1 MKKLTNALWLL
12 ASGCWLLAGCAEGYE
27 SPTDFDLNVTNTK
40 MEMLPQDSM
49 KFVVS
54 ADGKTAT
61 VSWPTVAGAG
71 GHVVTFQN
79 VDDPENPVVIDGFE
93 NKVVDGSHFTVNV
106 TEDSKYKMTMLTLG
120 NKEKG
125 NMDADEAK
133 VYDFSTLVKSVMTIP
148 SGEDISKFIAENP
161 IDSTGAEIAID
172 LEPNGE
178 YTLSDAVDF
187 KYLNMTFRGDKIRRP
202 VVHIQNNGHFETY
215 SGLKVK
221 YINFDMTEST
231 FDGFLAMSKQ
241 APDSIKSENL
251 GRYFR
256 LNGTQ
261 IKGIY
266 MVEPPIYIGH
276 CWFKNLPHAI
286 LYDNE
291 MPVAFWYFTVSDC
304 IVQMKNETKSSIGF
318 INLYKAGRGVKNITL
333 ENSTI
338 YNVVDNS
345 SACFIRYAISAAN
358 NNPEKV
364 WGALTAE
371 YCNETWTFSKTT
383 FSKTY
388 TGWRFVNNCVEN
400 NYLTVNVDHCIF
412 SDVSQLYRMNYGSRT
427 YRFNFLWSPRQSDYD
442 RNKNMTDSGGATFAA
457 EYDPLFAGDVTQ
469 ELDFSQPNGGVNFT
483 SGEYEIVS
491 NRGGDPRWLPVDASE
506 GSEE

>member
-12 ASGCWLLAGCAEGYE
+12 CAGCWLLTGCADGYE

-79 VDDPENPVVIDGFE
+79 VDDPENPVVIDGYDK
-93 NKVVDGSHFTVNV
+93 KVVDGSHFTISV

-125 NMDADEAK
+125 NQDADEAK
-133 VYDFSTLVKSVMTIP
+133 TYDFTTLVKSVMTIP
-148 SGEDISKFIAENP
+148 SGEEISKYIAEHP

-178 YTLSDAVDF
+178 YYLDSLVDF
-187 KYLNMTFRGDKIRRP
+187 TYLNMTFRGDKIHRP
-202 VVHIQNNGHFETY
+202 VVHIRDNGHFETY

-231 FDGFLAMSKQ
+231 AGGFIAMSKQ
-241 APDSIKSENL
+241 APDSIKSQNL
-251 GRYFR
+251 GRYKR
-256 LNGTQ
+256 NGSV
-261 IKGIY
+261 ISNIY

-291 MPVAFWYFTVSDC
+291 MSVAYWYFTVSDC
-304 IVQMKNETKSSIGF
+304 IVQMNNTTQSNIGF

-338 YNVVDNS
+338 YNIVDNDK
-345 SACFIRYAISAAN
+345 ACFIRYSVSASN
-358 NNPEKV
+358 SNPEKV
-364 WGALTAE
+364 WGNMTAE
-371 YCNETWTFSKTT
+371 YCNETWTFRKMT

-400 NYLTVNVDHCIF
+400 NFLTLNVDHSIF
-412 SDVSQLYRMNYGSRT
+412 NDVAQLYRMNYGSRT
-427 YRFNFLWSPRQSDYD
+427 YRFNFLWSPRESDFD
-442 RNKNMTDSGGATFAA
+442 RNKQMKDSGGATFAA
-457 EYDPLFAGDVTQ
+457 EYDPQFLGDVTQ

-483 SGEYEIVS
+483 PSEYTIVE
-491 NRGGDPRWLPVDASE
+491 NRGGDPRWLPADSSE
-506 GSEE
+506 DSEE